1 LQFGFVSY
9 RVITELLNSSS
20 GLISVLNGLGKA
32 NFGLLQGSPELRDG
46 VLALKVICLLQVLAL
61 ISEGTNPRFHLL
73 HL

>member
-1 LQFGFVSY
+1 MQFGVISY

-32 NFGLLQGSPELRDG
+32 HFGLLLGSPQLRDG

-61 ISEGTNPRFHLL
+61 IS
-73 HL
+73 